1 MLVSMRQ
8 KELEEI
14 FISNIE
20 KNNLDK
26 VKQFLSSG
34 ISVDT
39 ILHSHQL
46 IWVGIFVLTK
56 PLYKCIE
63 PHETFLSILLR
74 KFYLKVLKNY
84 LR

>member
-1 MLVSMRQ
+1 MLVSLRQ

-20 KNNLDK
+20 KNNIDK

-46 IWVGIFVLTK
+46 IWVGNFV
-56 PLYKCIE
+56 
-63 PHETFLSILLR
+63 
-74 KFYLKVLKNY
+74 
-84 LR
+84 